1 MSNDDTRRNAHR
13 LLNVAVERVRNLHQ
27 PWAFVGQGIFDAQ
40 FRPLWMSQ
48 LLPGLLASLRQPY
61 VEDLERL
68 PSNIDC
74 IVPNL
79 STPVLNVL
87 LNDAFLPAGR
97 SVAEFR
103 LEEIVAAHCV
113 DSSLVARPNAAA
125 TAQAGND
132 NWTVL
137 QQSGV
142 ANQYAGY
149 QAGQYN
155 RSIAVQ
161 NGSGN
166 EATVT
171 QIGNSMSSQVTQLG
185 TNNEISILQN
195 RNGSGLS
202 VTQTG
207 GARAAVLMK

>member
-1 MSNDDTRRNAHR
+1 MKSARLPMRTSKLALCAALGAVVSLAVYAADLSSVSDFGPPEPGFGGSTQVAH
-13 LLNVAVERVRNLHQ
+13 VSQ
-27 PWAFVGQGIFDAQ
+27 QGQGNRLNAIQAGQ
-40 FRPLWMSQ
+40 N
-48 LLPGLLASLRQPY
+48 GLMANQMG
-61 VEDLERL
+61 
-68 PSNIDC
+68 I
-74 IVPNL
+74 
-79 STPVLNVL
+79 
-87 LNDAFLPAGR
+87 A
-97 SVAEFR
+97 
-103 LEEIVAAHCV
+103 
-113 DSSLVARPNAAA
+113 NAAA
-125 TAQAGND
+125 TAQVGND

-137 QQSGV
+137 QQSGA
-142 ANQYAGY
+142 ANLYTGY

-185 TNNEISILQN
+185 NNNEISILQS

>member
-1 MSNDDTRRNAHR
+1 MK
-13 LLNVAVERVRNLHQ
+13 
-27 PWAFVGQGIFDAQ
+27 
-40 FRPLWMSQ
+40 
-48 LLPGLLASLRQPY
+48 SLRASKAALCAALGAAVSLAVY
-61 VEDLERL
+61 AADL
-68 PSNIDC
+68 S
-74 IVPNL
+74 
-79 STPVLNVL
+79 
-87 LNDAFLPAGR
+87 
-97 SVAEFR
+97 SVSDFGPPEPGFGGATQ
-103 LEEIVAAHCV
+103 
-113 DSSLVARPNAAA
+113 VARVSQQGTANRLNAVQAGYNGLMANQMGIANAAA

-185 TNNEISILQN
+185 TNNEISILQS